1 MLDGRIQNAKIVDM
15 EVDEHEVMTL
25 ELQDFTEPGSTQK
38 YMHTVRYEPSSSAND
53 IHSSIGESIDGL
65 DDENLQKKK
74 PVVVLVRLPDFAV
87 NSLQPPT
94 PQQFYSEVDSPGSS
108 DSDMLWEPGDDSG
121 DSDFGVSK
129 NKKKTSHKH
138 KSSKHKKMI
147 EVKLPP
153 PSVSSINNSSS
164 SSNSG
169 SCGSNSSNISGN
181 IAGNNS
187 VSNSDSTSQKSA
199 SNSSSDTA
207 KAPEASPII
216 VSSAF
221 ASNSNETRKVRPDVP
236 EVEITV
242 DMVVLARRRAM
253 RWQRGKI
260 TEIINKD
267 DGRVKYKVIFDE
279 KGKSLVSGHHIASE
293 TNPKLDHLY
302 VGARV
307 LIQSPED
314 GQSFLPGLLAELP
327 SRKNRLRF
335 LVFLD
340 DHTPVYVSLPSL
352 YLVCRQ
358 MDDPVGDLPD
368 GPHKCFMEQYLK
380 TWPYPHLTHYKEG
393 QTLKIELNGVHQKCQ
408 VEAVDCSL
416 MKVVFEE
423 NGEKDWI
430 HRGSV
435 RLEHMS
441 KFLELKQNRE
451 SKGDNSEPK

>member
-1 MLDGRIQNAKIVDM
+1 M
-15 EVDEHEVMTL
+15 EVDQHEVMTL
-25 ELQDFTEPGSTQK
+25 ELQDFREPESSTK
-38 YMHTVRYEPSSSAND
+38 YMHTVRYEPSPSGNEIHRKIRRCKDDLND
-53 IHSSIGESIDGL
+53 V
-65 DDENLQKKK
+65 NLQKK
-74 PVVVLVRLPDFAV
+74 PVVVLTRLPEFTV
-87 NSLQPPT
+87 NALQPPT
-94 PQQFYSEVDSPGSS
+94 PQQFYSEAESPGSS

-121 DSDFGVSK
+121 DSDFGASK
-129 NKKKTSHKH
+129 NKKKPPHKQKTSKY
-138 KSSKHKKMI
+138 KQMN
-147 EVKLPP
+147 EVKVPQ
-153 PSVSSINNSSS
+153 PSMSINNNRSNTGSNSSS
-164 SSNSG
+164 NNSSNSG
-169 SCGSNSSNISGN
+169 SNSTNKT
-181 IAGNNS
+181 
-187 VSNSDSTSQKSA
+187 V
-199 SNSSSDTA
+199 
-207 KAPEASPII
+207 EASPII

-221 ASNSNETRKVRPDVP
+221 ASNSSETRKVRPDLP
-236 EVEITV
+236 EVEITL

-260 TEIINKD
+260 VEIINKD

-279 KGKSLVSGHHIASE
+279 KGKSLVSGHHIAKE
-293 TNPKLDHLY
+293 TNPKLDQLY

-314 GQSFLPGLLAELP
+314 GQCFLPGLLAELP

-352 YLVCRQ
+352 YLICRQ
-358 MDDPVGDLPD
+358 MDDAVGDLPD
-368 GPHKCFMEQYLK
+368 GPHKCFMEQYLRS
-380 TWPYPHLTHYKEG
+380 WPYPHLTHYKEG

-408 VEAVDCSL
+408 VEVVDCSL

-451 SKGDNSEPK
+451 SNADNSDSK